1 VLIGLMRRLLS
12 AHKGTVLAIVLLQ
25 LVQATANLLLP
36 TLNAAIIDFGIVRG
50 DTGEILRLGAWMAG
64 IAALQ
69 VVAAI
74 AAGYLGAT
82 LAMEL
87 GRQLRE
93 ELFAKVQFMSSQ
105 EVGAFGAP
113 SLVTRATNDVA
124 QIQNLAV
131 LVFTMLVA
139 APAIFLG
146 GIALAAQQDVALSGI
161 VVAVVPVL
169 AGIMYAIVRRLVP
182 LYREGQGLIDQISRV
197 LREQIIG
204 ANVIRSFVR
213 QGHEIRRFDGANKDL
228 TRNNQRSAL
237 LVAGMLPMIMLVVN
251 LSSVAVVWFGG
262 HRIQSGEMRLGAL
275 TAFMAYILQILI
287 AIMMAMYVFMTAP
300 RAAACAERIQ
310 AVLDTNPGIADPPG
324 GATGTAT
331 TSATGGTLPVG
342 HPAPANNSAGE
353 PAGDRPEN
361 TVTFR
366 GVSFAYPGAEVPVL
380 DGVTFTALPGST
392 TAIVGATGSGKT
404 TLLNLLPRFLD
415 ATGGEI
421 SIGGRDV
428 RALPL
433 GLLRGMIAMVPQ
445 QSYLFSGT
453 VAENLRMGSSTAAEE
468 ELWQV
473 LRTAQAEDFV
483 RQLPHGLNSPVSQ
496 GGANFSGGQRQ
507 RLCIARALL
516 RAAPVYLIDDSF
528 SALDYGTDLRLR
540 EAMEPLLRSATVLI
554 VAERVATIVDAG
566 LILVLEDGRLIGQGT
581 HTELM
586 ASSPSYREIA
596 ASQLLLED
604 TR

>member
-1 VLIGLMRRLLS
+1 MLIGLMRRLLS
-12 AHKGTVLAIVLLQ
+12 VHKGTVLAIVLLKLMQ
-25 LVQATANLLLP
+25 TTATLLLP
-36 TLNAAIIDFGIVRG
+36 TLNAAIIDNGIVRG
-50 DTGEILRLGAWMAG
+50 DTGEILRLGAWMAA
-64 IAALQ
+64 IAAVQ

-74 AAGYLGAT
+74 AAGYLGAVV
-82 LAMEL
+82 AMEL

-93 ELFAKVQFMSSQ
+93 ELFARVQALSSQ
-105 EVGAFGAP
+105 EVGAFGAS

-124 QIQNLAV
+124 QIQNLVV

-146 GIALAAQQDVALSGI
+146 GIVLAVQQDIVLSGI
-161 VVAVVPVL
+161 VVGVVPL
-169 AGIMYAIVRRLVP
+169 LGGIMYAIVRRLVP

-213 QGHEIRRFDGANKDL
+213 QEHEIRRFDGANKDL

-237 LVAGMLPMIMLVVN
+237 LVAGMLPMIMVVVN

-262 HRIQSGEMRLGAL
+262 HRIQSGQMRLGAL
-275 TAFMAYILQILI
+275 TAFIAYILQILI
-287 AIMMAMYVFMTAP
+287 AIMMAMYVFSTAP

-310 AVLDTNPGIADPPG
+310 AVLDTQPAIADPPRAA
-324 GATGTAT
+324 GAPGTAT
-331 TSATGGTLPVG
+331 THAADAADGGTFSADG
-342 HPAPANNSAGE
+342 PAAPGLSVE
-353 PAGDRPEN
+353 
-361 TVTFR
+361 FR
-366 GVSFAYPGAEVPVL
+366 GVAFAYPGAEAPVL
-380 DGVTFTALPGST
+380 EGVTFTAAPGTT
-392 TAIVGATGSGKT
+392 TAIIGATGSGKT

-415 ATGGEI
+415 TTAGEI
-421 SIGGRDV
+421 SIGGRPV

-433 GLLRGMIAMVPQ
+433 AFLRSLIALVPQ

-453 VAENLRMGSSTAAEE
+453 VAENLRMGAPAATEE

-483 RQLPHGLNSPVSQ
+483 RGLPRGLSSPVSQ
-496 GGANFSGGQRQ
+496 GGTNFSGGERQ

-516 RAAPVYLIDDSF
+516 RAAPVYLFDDSF
-528 SALDYGTDLRLR
+528 SALDYGTDARLR
-540 EAMEPLLRSATVLI
+540 QAMEPLLRSATVLI

-581 HTELM
+581 HKELM
-586 ASSPSYREIA
+586 ASSPSYQEIA
-596 ASQLLLED
+596 ASQLLLEE
-604 TR
+604 TK

>member
-12 AHKGTVLAIVLLQ
+12 AHKVTVLAIVLLQ
-25 LVQATANLLLP
+25 LVQTTANLLLP
-36 TLNAAIIDFGIVRG
+36 TLNAAIIDNGIVLG
-50 DTGEILRLGAWMAG
+50 DTGEILRLGSWMAG
-64 IAALQ
+64 IAAIQ
-69 VVAAI
+69 VVSAI
-74 AAGYLGAT
+74 AAGYLGAVV
-82 LAMEL
+82 AMKL

-93 ELFAKVQFMSSQ
+93 ELFATVQSMSSR
-105 EVGAFGAP
+105 EVADFGAP

-146 GIALAAQQDVALSGI
+146 GIALAAQQDIALSGL

-182 LYREGQGLIDQISRV
+182 LYREGQVLIDQIGRV

-213 QGHEIRRFDGANKDL
+213 QEHEIRRFEGANKDL

-251 LSSVAVVWFGG
+251 LCSVAVVWFGG
-262 HRIQSGEMRLGAL
+262 HRIQSGEMRIGAL
-275 TAFMAYILQILI
+275 TAFIAYILQILI

-310 AVLDTNPGIADPPG
+310 AVLETRPAIADPPAG
-324 GATGTAT
+324 
-331 TSATGGTLPVG
+331 
-342 HPAPANNSAGE
+342 PAPAGS
-353 PAGDRPEN
+353 PADRVPEN
-361 TVTFR
+361 TVEFR
-366 GVSFAYPGAEVPVL
+366 GVSFAYPGAEAPVL
-380 DGVTFTALPGST
+380 DGVTFRALPGTT
-392 TAIVGATGSGKT
+392 TAIIGATGSGKT
-404 TLLNLLPRFLD
+404 TLLNLVPRFLD
-415 ATGGEI
+415 ATGGQI

-433 GLLRGMIAMVPQ
+433 AFLRSLIAMVPQ

-453 VAENLRMGSSTAAEE
+453 VAENLRMGSPAATEE

-483 RQLPHGLNSPVSQ
+483 RELPRGLNAPVSQ
-496 GGANFSGGQRQ
+496 GGTNFSGGQRQ
-507 RLCIARALL
+507 RLCTARALL
-516 RAAPVYLIDDSF
+516 RAAPVYLFDDSF
-528 SALDYGTDLRLR
+528 SMLDYGTDLRLR
-540 EAMEPLLRSATVLI
+540 EAMEPLLRSAVVLI
-554 VAERVATIVDAG
+554 VAERVATIADAG
-566 LILVLEDGRLIGQGT
+566 LIVVLENGRIIGQGT
-581 HTELM
+581 HKELM

-596 ASQLLLED
+596 ASQLLLEE
-604 TR
+604 TP